1 MPEPSLEAPADP
13 LPAPAAS
20 GDGAKAEPEEGSEP
34 AEVTESIPAPEDF
47 VRVADWIPDIYTDLR
62 YAADNNFTGQAI
74 YDFSDAYL
82 RYGTVEK
89 LAAAHKTV
97 AESGCSLLI
106 WDAFRPASAQFRL
119 WEICPDPAYVA
130 NPEKGFSSHSRG
142 NTVDVTLVATDGQ
155 PVDIWDESPDD
166 SGDDSDYDYGYDYDY
181 RPGFFWRLTHTVP
194 PFGWLIILGIPA
206 LIALIVCLCM
216 KRSMKTAVS
225 SGNANMYIRPD
236 GVRLTRQNDIYTHT
250 TVTRTQNVPDD
261 DHNNSGGGG
270 TTVNSGG
277 FSSSH
282 GKF

>member
-1 MPEPSLEAPADP
+1 MPSTPEPSLEAPADP

-20 GDGAKAEPEEGSEP
+20 GDGAEAEPEEGSEP

-82 RYGTVEK
+82 RYGTVQK
-89 LAAAHKTV
+89 LAAVQETV

-142 NTVDVTLVATDGQ
+142 NTVDVTLVTADGQ
-155 PVDIWDESPDD
+155 PMEMPTDFDDFTALADRDYSDVGDTAAANARLLEKVGTRMCAAAGDTAAANARLLESAMTAAGFRPYSAEWWHYSDTQSYPVDEQ
-166 SGDDSDYDYGYDYDY
+166 
-181 RPGFFWRLTHTVP
+181 F
-194 PFGWLIILGIPA
+194 IP
-206 LIALIVCLCM
+206 L
-216 KRSMKTAVS
+216 S
-225 SGNANMYIRPD
+225 
-236 GVRLTRQNDIYTHT
+236 
-250 TVTRTQNVPDD
+250 
-261 DHNNSGGGG
+261 
-270 TTVNSGG
+270 
-277 FSSSH
+277 
-282 GKF
+282 

>member
-1 MPEPSLEAPADP
+1 MCERAVKQVHRHWLPLSLSLLCWLVGCGAFQESPMPSTPEPSLEAPADP

-20 GDGAKAEPEEGSEP
+20 GDGAEAEPDEGSEP

-82 RYGTVEK
+82 RYGTVQK
-89 LAAAHKTV
+89 LVAAQETI

-142 NTVDVTLVATDGQ
+142 NTVDVTLVTTDGQ
-155 PVDIWDESPDD
+155 PVDMPTDFDDFTALADRDYSDVIFLFQSQKPRFHHDCLLKDCLSSTLRFDLLPWVAKVEWSGLKGSQDE
-166 SGDDSDYDYGYDYDY
+166 
-181 RPGFFWRLTHTVP
+181 RL
-194 PFGWLIILGIPA
+194 
-206 LIALIVCLCM
+206 
-216 KRSMKTAVS
+216 
-225 SGNANMYIRPD
+225 
-236 GVRLTRQNDIYTHT
+236 
-250 TVTRTQNVPDD
+250 
-261 DHNNSGGGG
+261 
-270 TTVNSGG
+270 
-277 FSSSH
+277 
-282 GKF
+282 

>member
-1 MPEPSLEAPADP
+1 MPSTPEPSLEAPADP

-82 RYGTVEK
+82 RYGTVQK
-89 LAAAHKTV
+89 LAAVQETV

-142 NTVDVTLVATDGQ
+142 NTVDVT
-155 PVDIWDESPDD
+155 ISPL
-166 SGDDSDYDYGYDYDY
+166 
-181 RPGFFWRLTHTVP
+181 WQT
-194 PFGWLIILGIPA
+194 GI
-206 LIALIVCLCM
+206 
-216 KRSMKTAVS
+216 
-225 SGNANMYIRPD
+225 
-236 GVRLTRQNDIYTHT
+236 
-250 TVTRTQNVPDD
+250 TVTSEILPPQTPACW
-261 DHNNSGGGG
+261 
-270 TTVNSGG
+270 
-277 FSSSH
+277 
-282 GKF
+282 KAP